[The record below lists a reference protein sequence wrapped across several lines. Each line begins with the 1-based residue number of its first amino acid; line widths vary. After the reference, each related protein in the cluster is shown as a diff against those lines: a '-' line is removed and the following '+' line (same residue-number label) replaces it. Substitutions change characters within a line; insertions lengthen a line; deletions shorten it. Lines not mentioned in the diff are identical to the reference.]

1 MIKTKQTEKTKGT
14 KATSSTKL
22 TPGQVAR
29 FRRNGGV
36 APTSRSVKR
45 DAPDPDREDR
55 ITMTVVV
62 DAYDSSERAVGWFSY
77 LENEIEFPFTA
88 RCVTKRAI
96 SPLLVGDEVDVTG
109 MAPADECEAEIFV
122 MIRREHGG
130 LGVPLS
136 QLSPV
141 HASGPTAVAV
151 ADWHYWVTRGYRF

>member
-1 MIKTKQTEKTKGT
+1 MIKTKQTKDKNTKM
-14 KATSSTKL
+14 ASSSNS
-22 TPGQVAR
+22 TPAQVAR
-29 FRRNGGV
+29 FRRNGG
-36 APTSRSVKR
+36 AALKARSLKR
-45 DAPDPDREDR
+45 DASDRDREDR

-88 RCVTKRAI
+88 RCATRRAI

-122 MIRREHGG
+122 MIRWEHGG

-136 QLSPV
+136 QLIPV
-141 HASGPTAVAV
+141 HGSGPTAVAV

>member
-1 MIKTKQTEKTKGT
+1 MIKTKQTKDRHTK
-14 KATSSTKL
+14 KASSSNS
-22 TPGQVAR
+22 TPVQVAR
-29 FRRNGGV
+29 FRRNGGA
-36 APTSRSVKR
+36 APKARSLKR
-45 DAPDPDREDR
+45 DASDRDREDR
-55 ITMTVVV
+55 IMMTVVV

-88 RCVTKRAI
+88 RCATKRAI

-122 MIRREHGG
+122 MIRWEHGG